1 MNNEYSERI
10 DNIVTKINEL
20 PEPKKTYVLDI
31 IEAIINL
38 DYKEGE
44 QYGQI

>member
-20 PEPKKTYVLDI
+20 PEENKNYLLDI
-31 IEAIINL
+31 IEGLLNI
-38 DYKEGE
+38 KEVE
-44 QYGQI
+44 S

>member
-10 DNIVTKINEL
+10 NNIITKINEL
-20 PEPKKTYVLDI
+20 PEENKNYLLDI